1 MQLCEA
7 KMSVIRVESRTSGT
21 SKMELFLTIVKE
33 WKLEAIK
40 NSHKNLNIAECLL
53 SSALFCDNFLNFL
66 VAFVRSFH

>member
-21 SKMELFLTIVKE
+21 SKMELFLTIVKK

-40 NSHKNLNIAECLL
+40 NSHKNLNL
-53 SSALFCDNFLNFL
+53 
-66 VAFVRSFH
+66 RY